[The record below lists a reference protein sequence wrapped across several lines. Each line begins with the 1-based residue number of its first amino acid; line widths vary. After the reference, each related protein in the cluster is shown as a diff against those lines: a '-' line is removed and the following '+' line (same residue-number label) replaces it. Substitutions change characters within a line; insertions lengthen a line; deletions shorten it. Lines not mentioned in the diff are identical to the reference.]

1 MKCPYCGNETR
12 SETCPGCGR
21 DLRPFYAI
29 RKASAKYYNLGL
41 ASAEDNRLE
50 TARAY
55 LKKALSYDLQNFEAR
70 NLLGLIDAQVGEPW
84 LAEEELKRSVEI
96 EPDQTKNPGVSLL
109 NRLQHG
115 YEGEQLRSAVRHYNQ
130 ALAQFR
136 DGQTDSAQMHL
147 KRAVSESPR
156 MVKARQLLACVY
168 LDQGD
173 TDKAQTMLDAAI
185 RANAQDPANAHL
197 VEKLEEAKRE
207 RKDRD
212 NPQEDAVELEIPG
225 LDRPVAT
232 TVDAE
237 GRRIRRK
244 YTLTSILRQN
254 PLFAQVALFLIGLG
268 AGLAFMAFLML
279 PQQTKEIRRER
290 DDLQIRLTRMENEQ
304 RNEDSLRDNLQEE
317 LASLTAQYEE
327 MKRTSGDFENNAG
340 ALMRAVAQYQ
350 AGNGTL
356 MKEELT
362 AVQPD
367 SLTVEQRVVYVWL
380 DSLDES
386 LETENGEI
394 YEEEEP

>member
-394 YEEEEP
+394 FEEEEP

>member
-109 NRLQHG
+109 KRLQHG

-197 VEKLEEAKRE
+197 VEKLEEAKWE

-394 YEEEEP
+394 FEEEEP

>member
-290 DDLQIRLTRMENEQ
+290 DDLQIRLTRRENEQ

-327 MKRTSGDFENNAG
+327 LKRTSGDFENNAG

-362 AVQPD
+362 TVQPD
-367 SLTVEQRVVYVWL
+367 TLTVEQRVVYVWL

-386 LETENGEI
+386 LETENGDI